1 LLRRRRTLTWW
12 RRTAFSM
19 ISSRRD
25 RTASTATLAISLA
38 DLRGASC
45 DHSRSTRPRT
55 PRPDSSD
62 TRQTHPPL
70 GARTG

>member
-1 LLRRRRTLTWW
+1 V
-12 RRTAFSM
+12 
-19 ISSRRD
+19 
-25 RTASTATLAISLA
+25 
-38 DLRGASC
+38 ASC